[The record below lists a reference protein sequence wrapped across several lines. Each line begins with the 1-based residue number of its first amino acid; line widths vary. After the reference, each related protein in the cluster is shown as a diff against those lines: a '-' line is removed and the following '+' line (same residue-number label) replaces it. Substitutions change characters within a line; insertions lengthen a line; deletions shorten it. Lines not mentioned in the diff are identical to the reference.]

1 MIRFNNKINNLFFSN
16 DIRKD
21 HSKALDGL
29 RGLAVLIVLLAHSS
43 NTDLF
48 FHELLNFKKAGK
60 IGVYLFFVLSAYLL
74 DKQIIEAYQN
84 KKTSY
89 FFWKNY
95 ILRRFLRIYP
105 LFFISLLIY
114 LTLEYS
120 GIINNEWTLKRVLAH
135 LILKEGW
142 HFYWSI
148 SVEFKY
154 YILSPILLM
163 IIHKYFKWNIKYTI
177 SFISII
183 TFASILL
190 TIKLGLSYL
199 SIVRYLPIFLTGT
212 AIAIFEVKRP
222 DEFSRTIN
230 NKGFKY
236 AGILALA
243 IILLS
248 IPYYFKLIT
257 GQTIDNRLA
266 YYYLPYAILFGIILY
281 SAKRNTGIIRN
292 ILEVK
297 MLRFLGIISFSLYIF
312 HMLIL
317 RIITKLNTP
326 ESYKIYIFF
335 ILAIII
341 SSISYIFIEKP
352 LSKIK
357 IIKRMP
363 LNVYKCANNNDI

>member
-1 MIRFNNKINNLFFSN
+1 L
-16 DIRKD
+16 
-21 HSKALDGL
+21 
-29 RGLAVLIVLLAHSS
+29 
-43 NTDLF
+43 
-48 FHELLNFKKAGK
+48 
-60 IGVYLFFVLSAYLL
+60 
-74 DKQIIEAYQN
+74 
-84 KKTSY
+84 
-89 FFWKNY
+89 
-95 ILRRFLRIYP
+95 
-105 LFFISLLIY
+105 
-114 LTLEYS
+114 
-120 GIINNEWTLKRVLAH
+120 GI
-135 LILKEGW
+135 
-142 HFYWSI
+142 
-148 SVEFKY
+148 
-154 YILSPILLM
+154 
-163 IIHKYFKWNIKYTI
+163 
-177 SFISII
+177 
-183 TFASILL
+183 
-190 TIKLGLSYL
+190 SYL

-222 DEFSRTIN
+222 DEFSRKIN
-230 NKGFKY
+230 NKEFKY

-243 IILLS
+243 LILLS
-248 IPYYFKLIT
+248 IPYYFKFIT

-297 MLRFLGIISFSLYIF
+297 ILRFLGIISFSLYIF

-363 LNVYKCANNNDI
+363 LNMYKCANNNDI